1 MDFHSHRGAAM
12 SAEPTET
19 TVVTA
24 AVLIIGNEILSGR
37 TQDTNLAYL
46 AKKLNEYGIQIRQAR
61 VVPDIKRDIVEAV
74 NALRERYDY
83 VFTTGGIGP
92 THDDI
97 TADCIAAAFGVELV
111 VSPEIAAIIER
122 RPAPPEVMASRMR
135 MARIP
140 RGGGLIGNPLGPPG
154 FFIGNVYVLA
164 GIPRVMQQMVD
175 SLAGKLRAGV
185 TVRSR
190 SVTVFLA
197 ESQVASRLGEIQHE
211 YPHID
216 LGSYPF
222 QRDGRYGTTLVMR
235 GTDEADLDATL
246 DAVKRMIVDLD
257 GEALDM
263 HSG

>member
-1 MDFHSHRGAAM
+1 MA
-12 SAEPTET
+12 AEPAQPSL
-19 TVVTA
+19 VTA

-46 AKKLNEYGIQIRQAR
+46 AKRLNEYGIQVREAR
-61 VVPDIKRDIVEAV
+61 VVPDVEREIVEAV
-74 NALRERYDY
+74 NVLRTRYDY

-97 TADCIAAAFGVELV
+97 TADCIAAAFGVDLV
-111 VSPEIAAIIER
+111 VSPEIAALIER
-122 RPAPPEVMASRMR
+122 RPAPPEIMEARMR

-140 RGGGLIGNPLGPPG
+140 RGGGLIDNPLGPPG
-154 FFIGNVYVLA
+154 FYIGNVYVMA

-175 SLAGKLRAGV
+175 SLAGKLRRGA

-190 SVTVFLA
+190 SVTAYLT
-197 ESQVASRLGEIQHE
+197 ESQVARRLGQIQDA

-222 QRDGRYGTTLVMR
+222 HREDRYGTTLVMR
-235 GTDEADLDATL
+235 GTDEPGLDAML
-246 DAVKRMIVDLD
+246 DAVSRLITELGAEPVDVQK
-257 GEALDM
+257 G
-263 HSG
+263 